1 MQLFNKTR
9 VVICFCV
16 WQTEV
21 VQQVQQQSEGGHV
34 IPAGYTPA
42 LVNAAAVSSD
52 PTINALLSLGAKD
65 KVLLPG
71 MLPAGVSVAAVPVTS
86 GVPTTSTMTPGITVV
101 MPGQPLQGNVNVP
114 WQ

>member
-1 MQLFNKTR
+1 MLYIIPRTHSGIF
-9 VVICFCV
+9 FS

-21 VQQVQQQSEGGHV
+21 VHQVQQQSEGGHM
-34 IPAGYTPA
+34 IPAGYSPA
-42 LVNAAAVSSD
+42 LVSAAVSSD

-71 MLPAGVSVAAVPVTS
+71 MLPPGVSVAAVPVTT
-86 GVPTTSTMTPGITVV
+86 GVATTTTIAPGITVV
-101 MPGQPLQGNVNVP
+101 MPGQPLPGNMNVP

>member
-1 MQLFNKTR
+1 M
-9 VVICFCV
+9 

-21 VQQVQQQSEGGHV
+21 VQQVQHQPEGGHSHV
-34 IPAGYTPA
+34 MQTGYSPA
-42 LVNAAAVSSD
+42 LVNAAVSSD

-71 MLPAGVSVAAVPVTS
+71 MLPPGVSVAAVPVTS
-86 GVPTTSTMTPGITVV
+86 GVAVTTQGITVV
-101 MPGQPLQGNVNVP
+101 MPGQSLQGNVNVP